1 MKDKKAFSRRV
12 GDFLAG
18 KGFYIV
24 LFICVA
30 VIGVSAWILLFT
42 DSTDDGAD
50 VVSIES
56 PSDYVQDVI
65 LPSDYYED
73 VIEPEVEDNS
83 SEADVPDT
91 QDDVEEADVEP
102 VEEDESED
110 AVLTE
115 ESAEDAMTE
124 DLIFVWPLSGNVEVM
139 YSVDEL
145 IYNKTMADWRT
156 HAGIDIAGQMG
167 SKVMAVADGTVLEI
181 GTDDLL
187 GTTVTIDHGSGLKSV
202 YANLAATPVVK
213 AGDKVAMG
221 AVIGSVGD
229 TAIGETNEVAHLH
242 FSMTLNDEPVDPA
255 EYLPTR

>member
-1 MKDKKAFSRRV
+1 VKDKKAFSRRV

-24 LFICVA
+24 LFVCVA

-50 VVSIES
+50 VVSMTS
-56 PSDYVQDVI
+56 PTDYVQDVN
-65 LPSDYYED
+65 LPSDDYQD
-73 VIEPEVEDNS
+73 AIEPDDEDDS

-91 QDDVEEADVEP
+91 QDATEEADTEP
-102 VEEDESED
+102 VEENNAED
-110 AVLTE
+110 AALTE
-115 ESAEDAMTE
+115 ETAEDAMTE
-124 DLIFVWPLSGNVEVM
+124 DIIFVWPLVGDVEVM

-156 HAGIDIAGQMG
+156 HPGIDIAGQMG
-167 SKVMAVADGTVLEI
+167 SKVMAVADGKVLDVSN
-181 GTDDLL
+181 DDLL
-187 GTTVTIDHGSGLKSV
+187 GTTVTIEHGSGLKSI

-213 AGDKVAMG
+213 AGDQVAMG

-242 FSMTLNDEPVDPA
+242 FAMTLNDEPVDPA
-255 EYLPTR
+255 EYLPK